1 MLMDKLVKFY
11 VGEGPKY
18 NPVTHSWST
27 NDVDVEDL
35 YLNVTTMSSTTTIRE
50 YGIDD
55 ATVVV
60 VRSNSPM
67 PNTQFMEIDG
77 TRFTPIGRQQIY
89 LGKATF
95 ILKEVRQ
102 NGQRS

>member
-1 MLMDKLVKFY
+1 MLIDKLVKFY
-11 VGEGPKY
+11 SGEGPKY
-18 NPVTHSWST
+18 NPVTHSWS
-27 NDVDVEDL
+27 NDDVEVDNL
-35 YLNVTTMSSTTTIRE
+35 YLNVTTMSTKFAIRE

-55 ATVVV
+55 ATLVVL
-60 VRSNSPM
+60 RSNSPM

-77 TRFTPIGRQQIY
+77 TTFTPIGRQQIY

>member
-11 VGEGPKY
+11 IGEGPKY
-18 NPVTHSWST
+18 NPVTHSWSQ
-27 NDVDVEDL
+27 NDVEVENL
-35 YLNVTTMSSTTTIRE
+35 YLNVTTMSSSVAIRE

-60 VRSNSPM
+60 LRSNSPM
-67 PNTQFMEIDG
+67 PNSQFMEIDG
-77 TRFTPIGRQQIY
+77 TTFTPIGRQQVY

-102 NGQRS
+102 NGSRS

>member
-11 VGEGPKY
+11 MGEGPKY
-18 NPVTHSWST
+18 NPVTHSWSQDDT
-27 NDVDVEDL
+27 DIEDL
-35 YLNVTTMSSTTTIRE
+35 YLNVTTMSSAYAIRE

-55 ATVVV
+55 GTVVV
-60 VRSNSPM
+60 LRSNSPM

-89 LGKATF
+89 LGKSTYV
-95 ILKEVRQ
+95 LKEVRQ

>member
-1 MLMDKLVKFY
+1 MLIDKLVKFY
-11 VGEGPKY
+11 IGEGPKY
-18 NPVTHSWST
+18 NPVTHSWS
-27 NDVDVEDL
+27 NDDVEVENL
-35 YLNVTTMSSTTTIRE
+35 YLNVTTMSTNFAVRE

-55 ATVVV
+55 ATLVVL
-60 VRSNSPM
+60 RSNSPM

-77 TRFTPIGRQQIY
+77 TVFTPIGRQQIY

>member
-11 VGEGPKY
+11 IGEGPKY
-18 NPVTHSWST
+18 NPVTHSWS
-27 NDVDVEDL
+27 NDDVEVDNL
-35 YLNVTTMSSTTTIRE
+35 YLNVTTMPTNFAIRE

-55 ATVVV
+55 ATLVVL
-60 VRSNSPM
+60 RSNSPM

-77 TRFTPIGRQQIY
+77 TKFTPIGRQQIY